1 MTNETDDTQDLTHQL
16 IMMCLDK
23 PPHVALTALLMAFG
37 TGALAVGIPLEN
49 VSVLAEDTIKDIY
62 EQNAGAADN

>member
-1 MTNETDDTQDLTHQL
+1 MNNETDNTQELTQQL

-23 PPHVALTALLMAFG
+23 PPHVALTALLLAFG

-49 VSVLAEDTIKDIY
+49 VSVLVEDTIKDIY
-62 EQNAGAADN
+62 EQNSGAFV